1 MAQPA
6 GFKDPS
12 RLHFVCK
19 LNKALYGLKQAPR
32 TWFDRLTLLQK
43 GFQNFASDSLFYS
56 NINGSLIFIL
66 VYVDGIMIT
75 GDNSIAIH
83 ILIHDLNTAFALKTL
98 GSVHY
103 FLGFEVIQTSSVLHL
118 PQTKYASDLFQKK
131 NKYEQ
136 CKAQFY
142 SNASWQQTPFE

>member
-12 RLHFVCK
+12 RPHFVCK

-32 TWFDRLTLLQK
+32 TWFDRLTVLQK
-43 GFQNFASDSLFYS
+43 GFQNSASDSLFYS

-66 VYVDGIMIT
+66 VYVDGILIT

-83 ILIHDLNTAFALKTL
+83 ILIHGLNTAFAPKTL

-118 PQTKYASDLFQKK
+118 PCSSSS
-131 NKYEQ
+131 
-136 CKAQFY
+136 
-142 SNASWQQTPFE
+142 SNQVCLRFA